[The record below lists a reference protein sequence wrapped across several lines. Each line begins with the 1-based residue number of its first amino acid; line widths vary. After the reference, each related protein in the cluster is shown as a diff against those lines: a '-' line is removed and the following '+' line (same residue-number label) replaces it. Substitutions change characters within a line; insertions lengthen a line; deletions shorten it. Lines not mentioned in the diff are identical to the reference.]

1 MFRVVCWSA
10 MPTEVQSFVSCWTTS
25 PWQVYFQ
32 TNTEISMKCSYRYS
46 IVGIKPFVQI
56 DQSTPICDHNY
67 WETPGDQEEPT
78 QGQLQNSTSQA
89 MHLRLPSDPTTP
101 GSQGCYRVFR
111 TKPIASPAL
120 LQAVWFIN
128 HESVSKENM
137 HLCGKERNLSYK
149 AYCDSKSFTI
159 FK

>member
-10 MPTEVQSFVSCWTTS
+10 MSTAVQSFVSCWTTS

-67 WETPGDQEEPT
+67 SVERLLETKKN
-78 QGQLQNSTSQA
+78 L
-89 MHLRLPSDPTTP
+89 LRDS
-101 GSQGCYRVFR
+101 CR
-111 TKPIASPAL
+111 TASPKQGIWDYHLIQPHQAAKDATEYLGQSQLPYL
-120 LQAVWFIN
+120 LYYKLIYKSQVCKWRKHASLWQRKEFI
-128 HESVSKENM
+128 
-137 HLCGKERNLSYK
+137 L
-149 AYCDSKSFTI
+149 
-159 FK
+159 